1 MNKVSLGDRLR
12 YAFDNT
18 LSRGPIALIGWLAAL
33 SLVVILVAA
42 AIISLA
48 GLTHEENQT
57 FPGFLE
63 PAWQSL
69 MRTFDAGTMGAD
81 SGVGYR
87 LVMLGVTLGGI
98 FVTSTLIGVLTAG
111 IEGKLEQLRKG
122 RSRVIET
129 NHTVIL
135 GWSEQVFTV
144 ISELVEANV
153 NQRRSCIVVMGEK
166 DKVEMEEEIRSHIGS
181 TGRTRLICRT
191 GRPMDL
197 NDLRIAS
204 LNTARSIILLSPNK
218 ENPDADVIKTILAI
232 TNHPQRRPEPYHI
245 VAEIRDPK
253 NLEVARLIGRN
264 EVEIVLVSG
273 LISRIIAQTCRQSG
287 LSVVYSEL
295 LDFAGDEIYFKAE
308 PALVGKTVGE
318 ALLAYEDSAVI
329 GLCPR
334 GGKPKLNPPLDTVI
348 GEGDQII
355 AISED
360 DDTIIL
366 SGLSDVGIREE
377 AIHSRRP
384 TEARPERTL
393 ILGWNWRAP
402 AIVSELDRYV
412 APGSEVMIVADY
424 TDGEREI
431 ARFCQ
436 PLNQKVTFR
445 PGDTTD
451 RRTQDELNI
460 PSYDH
465 VIILCYCDLLDPQ
478 EADARTLITL
488 LHLRDIAD
496 RNGHT
501 FSITSEMMDIR
512 NRDLAEVARPDDFII
527 SDQLISLML
536 GQISENKHLNA
547 VFEDLFDPE
556 GSEIYLKPASDY
568 VALGRPVNFYT
579 VVESARRQ
587 GEIALGYRLHS
598 LAADAGKSYGVVVNP
613 DKSDL
618 VTFGER
624 DRIIVLA
631 EE

>member
-1 MNKVSLGDRLR
+1 MRKVSLIDRLR

-48 GLTHEENQT
+48 GLTQEENQT

-69 MRTFDAGTMGAD
+69 MRTFDAGTMGSD

-122 RSRVIET
+122 RSRVIES

-135 GWSEQVFTV
+135 GWSEQIFTI
-144 ISELVEANV
+144 ISELAIANA
-153 NQRRSCIVVMGEK
+153 NQRRPCIVVLGEK
-166 DKVEMEEEIRSHIGS
+166 DKVEMEEEIRDHVGS
-181 TGRTRLICRT
+181 TGRTRVVCRT
-191 GRPMDL
+191 GRPMDP
-197 NDLRIAS
+197 NDLQIAS
-204 LNTARSIILLSPNK
+204 LNTARSIIVLSPQK
-218 ENPDADVIKTILAI
+218 ENPDADVIKTVLAI
-232 TNHPQRRPEPYHI
+232 TSHPQRRPEPYHI

-253 NLEVARLIGRN
+253 NLEVTRMIGRD

-287 LSVVYSEL
+287 LSTVYTEL
-295 LDFAGDEIYFKAE
+295 LDFSGDEIYFKAE
-308 PALVGKTVGE
+308 PTLVGKTVGE

-348 GEGDQII
+348 GEGDRII

-360 DDTIIL
+360 DDTIVL

-384 TEARPERTL
+384 AEAKPERTL

-402 AIVSELDRYV
+402 AIVSELDCYV
-412 APGSEVMIVADY
+412 APGSEVTIVADC
-424 TDGEREI
+424 DAEHEI
-431 ARFCQ
+431 ARLCRVA
-436 PLNQKVTFR
+436 NQKVTFR
-445 PGDTTD
+445 RGDTTD
-451 RRTQDELNI
+451 RRTLDELDV
-460 PSYDH
+460 PAYDH
-465 VIILCYCDLLDPQ
+465 VIILCYCDMLDPQ
-478 EADARTLITL
+478 EADARTMITL

-496 RNGHT
+496 HSGHP

-527 SDQLISLML
+527 SDRLISLML
-536 GQISENKHLNA
+536 AQVSENKALNL

-598 LAADAGKSYGVVVNP
+598 LAADAGKAYGVVINP